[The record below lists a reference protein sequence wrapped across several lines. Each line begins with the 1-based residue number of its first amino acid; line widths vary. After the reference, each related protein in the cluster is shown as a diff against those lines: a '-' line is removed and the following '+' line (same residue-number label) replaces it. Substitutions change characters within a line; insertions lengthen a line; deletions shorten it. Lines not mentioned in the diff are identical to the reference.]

1 MRPKIR
7 KLLDSAIH
15 EKNSPLFLS
24 KNKKEIIEY
33 FEKRGFDVE
42 EREIVEYLQE
52 ERSSGLVIRNDSE
65 RKKKEVSRAMILAP
79 NFFNWIFSD
88 VLHLSK
94 SQNYGKGSTKYV
106 LLIIDSLSLFT
117 YLAPLKSTKADDLI
131 FAFQSV
137 FNRSPYLPQSCDRL
151 STDQGIEYLSKKSRS
166 FFESNGIRLQPISPR
181 RLDRKSYG
189 ANYAEVSNRSLR
201 SYLERLQLNE
211 DMMNLEWS
219 EKLMAIESIMNK
231 KGREVFKGHSS
242 TDMLHQS
249 PNYVKMLKYSRRIG
263 SRKSLKNHI
272 ENPKNILLFS
282 LVKIQKYAPKEGL
295 SFKESYSSFSS
306 QFYIVLE
313 RHEHDHIFYFT
324 VGSVYSLKP
333 ISNHRFSYYE
343 LKVFSEMSLAK
354 ARYYNCIS
362 EPLNKKIIGDYVYF
376 NVKHCDKV
384 FYASKNAFK

>member
-1 MRPKIR
+1 MRAKIQ

-94 SQNYGKGSTKYV
+94 SRNYGKGSTKYI

-181 RLDRKSYG
+181 
-189 ANYAEVSNRSLR
+189 
-201 SYLERLQLNE
+201 
-211 DMMNLEWS
+211 
-219 EKLMAIESIMNK
+219 
-231 KGREVFKGHSS
+231 
-242 TDMLHQS
+242 
-249 PNYVKMLKYSRRIG
+249 
-263 SRKSLKNHI
+263 
-272 ENPKNILLFS
+272 
-282 LVKIQKYAPKEGL
+282 
-295 SFKESYSSFSS
+295 
-306 QFYIVLE
+306 
-313 RHEHDHIFYFT
+313 
-324 VGSVYSLKP
+324 
-333 ISNHRFSYYE
+333 
-343 LKVFSEMSLAK
+343 
-354 ARYYNCIS
+354 
-362 EPLNKKIIGDYVYF
+362 
-376 NVKHCDKV
+376 
-384 FYASKNAFK
+384 